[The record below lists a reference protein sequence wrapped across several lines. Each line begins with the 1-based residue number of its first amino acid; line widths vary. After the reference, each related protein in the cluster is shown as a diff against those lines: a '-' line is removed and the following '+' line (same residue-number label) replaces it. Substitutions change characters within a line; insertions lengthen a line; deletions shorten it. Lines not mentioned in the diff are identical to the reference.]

1 MRGARQRR
9 RSVVKLVTGANYGP
23 GWPDCAVRARRRAG
37 SAAKRLI
44 NEHPTPFFFSG
55 DGRHFFSRQR
65 RYAHRWIQR
74 RVESPRLVAF
84 GKEISA
90 SNSKIK
96 LNRNQMMKNS
106 SFLPAIVQRKK
117 FLPQNHT
124 TCHGPFSGAIDT

>member
-55 DGRHFFSRQR
+55 DGRHFFSRLR

-84 GKEISA
+84 GKG
-90 SNSKIK
+90 NLGFK
-96 LNRNQMMKNS
+96 LKNKTKS
-106 SFLPAIVQRKK
+106 QPDDEKFQFPAC
-117 FLPQNHT
+117 N
-124 TCHGPFSGAIDT
+124 GAEKEVFTSESHNLSWAF